1 MKSFRAAD
9 GVEIATYEWG
19 QPGALPPVVL
29 HHGFAAS
36 ARANWEAPGVVDAL
50 VSAGRH
56 VYALDARGHGASGKP
71 HDPAVYGETI
81 MARDLMQFFD
91 EIGARDFHLA
101 GYSMGGIVAL
111 VTATKDKRISRLIA
125 GGIGGGVVNLGKD
138 PRVQSM
144 GAIADGL
151 MAATSAAAE
160 KLGPMASMFRKF
172 AEGTGSDLMAL
183 GAQAR
188 AGLRTPIALETITA
202 KTLVLAGDTDML
214 ASQPEKLAA
223 AIPGAEVKVIA
234 GDHMRVVGTAAF
246 RSAIVQFFA

>member
-1 MKSFRAAD
+1 MTSFRSFD
-9 GVEIATYEWG
+9 GVEIETYEWG
-19 QPGALPPVVL
+19 KPGKLPPVVL

-36 ARANWEAPGVVDAL
+36 AQANWEAPGVVDAL

-71 HDPAVYGETI
+71 HDPVQYGETI
-81 MARDLMQFFD
+81 MARDLRRFID
-91 EIGARDFHLA
+91 EIGAREVHLA

-111 VTATKDKRISRLIA
+111 VAGTEDKRISRLIA
-125 GGIGGGVVNLGKD
+125 GGIGGGVVNLVKD

-151 MAATSAAAE
+151 MAATSAG
-160 KLGPMASMFRKF
+160 LSPMAAMFRTF
-172 AEGTGSDLMAL
+172 AEGTGSDLLAL
-183 GAQAR
+183 AAQAR

-202 KTLVLAGDTDML
+202 KTLVLAGDSDML
-214 ASQPEKLAA
+214 ATQPEVLAA

-246 RSAIVQFFA
+246 RSAIVAFFA

>member
-1 MKSFRAAD
+1 MAGFRAPD

-19 QPGALPPVVL
+19 TPGRLPPVVL

-50 VSAGRH
+50 VNAGRH

-71 HDPAVYGETI
+71 HDPAQYGETI
-81 MARDLMQFFD
+81 MARDLGLFLD
-91 EIGARDFHLA
+91 EIGAREVHLA

-111 VTATKDKRISRLIA
+111 VAASQDRRIVRLVA

-138 PRVQSM
+138 PRVQGM

-151 MAATSAAAE
+151 MAATSAG
-160 KLGPMASMFRKF
+160 LSPMAAMFRQF
-172 AEGTGSDLMAL
+172 AEGTGSDLLAL
-183 GAQAR
+183 AAQAR
-188 AGLRTPIALETITA
+188 AGLRTPIALEKITA

-214 ASQPEKLAA
+214 AAHPEVLAA

-234 GDHMRVVGTAAF
+234 GDHLRVVGTAAF
-246 RSAIVQFFA
+246 RSAIVKWFG